1 MGRTTMA
8 MKRERMKREAEQ
20 KRIEQEQQD
29 KERRERLIEKLNE
42 DKRQCYI
49 EVYGP
54 EWENED
60 FEEDERDEERNAR
73 KLRALMIERGLL
85 KPRV

>member
-1 MGRTTMA
+1 MGKTGKA
-8 MKRERMKREAEQ
+8 VREARLLEKKQ
-20 KRIEQEQQD
+20 QLLKQVQEEQE
-29 KERRERLIEKLNE
+29 RRKRLIEKLNE